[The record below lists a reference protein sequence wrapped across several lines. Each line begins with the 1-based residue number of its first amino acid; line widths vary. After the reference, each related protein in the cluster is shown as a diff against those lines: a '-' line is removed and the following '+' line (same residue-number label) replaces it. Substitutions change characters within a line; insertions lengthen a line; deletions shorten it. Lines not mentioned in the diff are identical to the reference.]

1 MNLNFFKGLQL
12 KSFIAIQYFV
22 DTMPV
27 NVTPEYLK
35 AEDAYKS
42 AKNPKEKLIALELML
57 STIPKHKGTE
67 KMQLQIKRN
76 LSKLKKE
83 VEKEKELKKGGSG
96 GTSFF
101 VRKEGAAQ
109 VALAGLPN
117 SGKSTILNKLTG
129 KDVDIGHYAF
139 TTVKPTPAM
148 LQYKDIQIQLVD
160 MPGLIEGVSLGRGMG
175 GPLISAI
182 RAVDVIVIVV
192 DLSVDPLKDLELILR
207 ELEAKGLRIN
217 KKVPNIEIQKLPTGG
232 IEIIG
237 ENFLVGCN
245 SQDVKKV
252 LQEERVH
259 NAIITIKE
267 PVTLTDIFEVLD
279 SSLEYKK
286 AIIVGTKGD
295 LPGSKEGLQK
305 LQSNVTNFKIIP
317 ISAINNVNLDILP
330 AEIFSILDIIRVYT
344 RSPGGQIDN
353 EAMPMK
359 INSTALDAAKKVH
372 KNLYKNFKFARVWG
386 ESAKFDGQR
395 VGPEHVLRDGD
406 IIEIHI

>member
-1 MNLNFFKGLQL
+1 
-12 KSFIAIQYFV
+12 
-22 DTMPV
+22 MPS

-42 AKNPKEKLIALELML
+42 AKSPKEKLVALELML

-83 VEKEKELKKGGSG
+83 VEKEKELKKGGTG
-96 GTSFF
+96 GASFF

-129 KDVDIGHYAF
+129 KDVGIGHYAF

-148 LQYKDIQIQLVD
+148 LQYKGIQIQLVD
-160 MPGLIEGVSLGRGMG
+160 MPGLIEGVSLGKGMG

-182 RAVDVIVIVV
+182 RAVDAIAILV
-192 DLSVDPLKDLELILR
+192 DLSIDPVKDLELILK
-207 ELEAKGLRIN
+207 ELEVKGLRIN
-217 KKVPNIEIQKLPTGG
+217 KKVPNIEIQKIPTGG

-237 ENFLVGCN
+237 ENFLVECN
-245 SQDVKKV
+245 SQDVKKI

-286 AIIVGTKGD
+286 AIIIGTKGD
-295 LPGSKEGLQK
+295 LPGSKEGLVRLLNHVK
-305 LQSNVTNFKIIP
+305 NFKIIP
-317 ISAINNVNLDILP
+317 VSAINNVNLDILP
-330 AEIFSILDIIRVYT
+330 SEIFSILGIIRVYT
-344 RSPGGQIDN
+344 RSPGREIDN

-359 INSTALDAAKKVH
+359 IDSTALDAAKKVH

-386 ESAKFDGQR
+386 DSAKFDGQK
-395 VGPEHVLRDGD
+395 VGPDHVLRDGD

>member
-1 MNLNFFKGLQL
+1 
-12 KSFIAIQYFV
+12 
-22 DTMPV
+22 MPV

>member
-12 KSFIAIQYFV
+12 KSFIPIQYFV

-160 MPGLIEGVSLGRGMG
+160 MPGLIEGVSLGKGMG

-182 RAVDVIVIVV
+182 RAVDVIVIIV

-237 ENFLVGCN
+237 ENFLVECN

-305 LQSNVTNFKIIP
+305 LESNVTNFKIIP
-317 ISAINNVNLDILP
+317 VSAINNVNLDILP

-395 VGPEHVLRDGD
+395 VGPEHILRDGD

>member
-1 MNLNFFKGLQL
+1 
-12 KSFIAIQYFV
+12 
-22 DTMPV
+22 MPS

-42 AKNPKEKLIALELML
+42 AKSPKDKLVALELML

-148 LQYKDIQIQLVD
+148 LQYKGIQIQLVD
-160 MPGLIEGVSLGRGMG
+160 MPGLIEGVSLGKGMG

-182 RAVDVIVIVV
+182 RAVDAIVILV
-192 DLSVDPLKDLELILR
+192 DLSVDPVKDLELILK
-207 ELEAKGLRIN
+207 ELEAKGLRLN
-217 KKVPNIEIQKLPTGG
+217 KKVPNIEIQKIPTGG

-237 ENFLVGCN
+237 ENFLVECN
-245 SQDVKKV
+245 SQDVKKI

-259 NAIITIKE
+259 NAIVTIKE

-279 SSLEYKK
+279 SSLEYKR
-286 AIIVGTKGD
+286 AIIIGTKGD
-295 LPGSKEGLQK
+295 LPGSKEGLEK
-305 LQSNVTNFKIIP
+305 LQNHVQNFKVFP
-317 ISAINNVNLDILP
+317 VSAINHVNLDILP
-330 AEIFSILDIIRVYT
+330 SEIFSILGIIRVYT
-344 RSPGGQIDN
+344 RSPGREIDN

-359 INSTALDAAKKVH
+359 IDSTALDAAKKVH

-386 ESAKFDGQR
+386 DSAKFDGQR

>member
-1 MNLNFFKGLQL
+1 
-12 KSFIAIQYFV
+12 
-22 DTMPV
+22 MPS

-42 AKNPKEKLIALELML
+42 AKSPKERLVALELML

-96 GTSFF
+96 GASFF

-148 LQYKDIQIQLVD
+148 LQYKGIQIQLVD
-160 MPGLIEGVSLGRGMG
+160 MPGLIEGVSLGKGMG

-182 RAVDVIVIVV
+182 RAVDAIVILV
-192 DLSVDPLKDLELILR
+192 DLSVDPVKDLELILK

-217 KKVPNIEIQKLPTGG
+217 KKVPNIEIQKIPTGG

-237 ENFLVGCN
+237 ENFLVECN
-245 SQDVKKV
+245 SQDVKKI

-286 AIIVGTKGD
+286 AIIIGTKGD
-295 LPGSKEGLQK
+295 LPGSKEGLERLEK
-305 LQSNVTNFKIIP
+305 HVKNFKVIP
-317 ISAINNVNLDILP
+317 VSAINNVNLDILP
-330 AEIFSILDIIRVYT
+330 FEIFSILGIIRVYT
-344 RSPGGQIDN
+344 RSPGRDIDN

-359 INSTALDAAKKVH
+359 IDSTALDAAKKVH

-386 ESAKFDGQR
+386 DSAKFDGQR

>member
-1 MNLNFFKGLQL
+1 
-12 KSFIAIQYFV
+12 
-22 DTMPV
+22 MPS

-35 AEDAYKS
+35 AEDTYKS
-42 AKNPKEKLIALELML
+42 AKSPKERLVALELML

-96 GTSFF
+96 GASFF

-148 LQYKDIQIQLVD
+148 LQYKGIQIQLVD
-160 MPGLIEGVSLGRGMG
+160 MPGLIEGVSLGKGMG

-182 RAVDVIVIVV
+182 RAVDAIVILV
-192 DLSVDPLKDLELILR
+192 DLSVDPVKDLELILK

-217 KKVPNIEIQKLPTGG
+217 KKVPNIEIQKIPTGG

-237 ENFLVGCN
+237 ENFLVECN
-245 SQDVKKV
+245 SQDVKKI

-286 AIIVGTKGD
+286 AIIIGTKGD
-295 LPGSKEGLQK
+295 LPGSKEGLERLEK
-305 LQSNVTNFKIIP
+305 HVKNFKVIP
-317 ISAINNVNLDILP
+317 VSAINNVNLGILP
-330 AEIFSILDIIRVYT
+330 FEIFSILGIIRVYT
-344 RSPGGQIDN
+344 RSPGRDIDN

-359 INSTALDAAKKVH
+359 IDSTALDAAKKVH

-386 ESAKFDGQR
+386 DSAKFDGQR

>member
-1 MNLNFFKGLQL
+1 
-12 KSFIAIQYFV
+12 
-22 DTMPV
+22 MPA

-35 AEDAYKS
+35 AEDTYKS
-42 AKNPKEKLIALELML
+42 AKSPKEKLVALELML

-148 LQYKDIQIQLVD
+148 LQYKGIQIQLVD
-160 MPGLIEGVSLGRGMG
+160 MPGLIEGVSLGKGMG

-182 RAVDVIVIVV
+182 RAVDAIIITV
-192 DLSVDPLKDLELILR
+192 DLSIDPVKDLELILN
-207 ELEAKGLRIN
+207 ELEAKGLRLN
-217 KKVPNIEIQKLPTGG
+217 KKVPNIEIQKQPTGG

-237 ENFLVGCN
+237 ENFLVECN
-245 SQDVKKV
+245 SQDVKKI

-279 SSLEYKK
+279 SSLEYKR

-295 LPGSKEGLQK
+295 LPGSKEGLERLQK
-305 LQSNVTNFKIIP
+305 HVNNFKIIP
-317 ISAINNVNLDILP
+317 VSAINLVNLDILP
-330 AEIFSILDIIRVYT
+330 SEIFSILGIIRVYT
-344 RSPGGQIDN
+344 RSPGGEIDN

-359 INSTALDAAKKVH
+359 IDSTALDAAKKVH

-395 VGPEHVLRDGD
+395 VGPEHILRDGD

>member
-1 MNLNFFKGLQL
+1 
-12 KSFIAIQYFV
+12 
-22 DTMPV
+22 MPV

-160 MPGLIEGVSLGRGMG
+160 MPGLIEGVSLGKGMG

-192 DLSVDPLKDLELILR
+192 DLSVDPLKDLELILK

>member
-1 MNLNFFKGLQL
+1 
-12 KSFIAIQYFV
+12 
-22 DTMPV
+22 MPS

-35 AEDAYKS
+35 AEDVYKS
-42 AKNPKEKLIALELML
+42 AKSPKEKLVALELML

-83 VEKEKELKKGGSG
+83 VEKEKELKKGGTG
-96 GTSFF
+96 GASFF

-129 KDVDIGHYAF
+129 RDVGIGDYAF

-148 LQYKDIQIQLVD
+148 LQYKGIQIQLVD
-160 MPGLIEGVSLGRGMG
+160 MPGLIEGVSLGKGMG

-182 RAVDVIVIVV
+182 RAVDAIMILV
-192 DLSVDPLKDLELILR
+192 DLSVDPVKDLELILK
-207 ELEAKGLRIN
+207 ELEAKGLRLN
-217 KKVPNIEIQKLPTGG
+217 KKVPNIEIQKIPTGG

-237 ENFLVGCN
+237 DNFLIECN
-245 SQDVKKV
+245 SQDVKKI

-286 AIIVGTKGD
+286 AIIIGTKGD
-295 LPGSKEGLQK
+295 LPGSKEGLERLEK
-305 LQSNVTNFKIIP
+305 HVKNFKVFP

-330 AEIFSILDIIRVYT
+330 SEIFSILGIIRVYT
-344 RSPGGQIDN
+344 RSPGKEIDN
-353 EAMPMK
+353 AAMPMK
-359 INSTALDAAKKVH
+359 IDSTALDAAKKVH

-386 ESAKFDGQR
+386 NSAKFDGQR

>member
-1 MNLNFFKGLQL
+1 
-12 KSFIAIQYFV
+12 
-22 DTMPV
+22 MPS

-42 AKNPKEKLIALELML
+42 AKSPKEKLVALELML

-148 LQYKDIQIQLVD
+148 LQYKGIQIQLVD
-160 MPGLIEGVSLGRGMG
+160 MPGLIEGVSLGKGMG

-182 RAVDVIVIVV
+182 RAVDAIVILV
-192 DLSVDPLKDLELILR
+192 DLSVVPAKDLELILK

-217 KKVPNIEIQKLPTGG
+217 KKVPNIEIQKIPTGG

-237 ENFLVGCN
+237 ENFLVECN
-245 SQDVKKV
+245 SQDVKKI

-286 AIIVGTKGD
+286 AIIIGTKGD
-295 LPGSKEGLQK
+295 LPGSKEGLERLEK
-305 LQSNVTNFKIIP
+305 HVKNFKVIP
-317 ISAINNVNLDILP
+317 VSAINNVNLDILP
-330 AEIFSILDIIRVYT
+330 FEIFSILGIIRVYT
-344 RSPGGQIDN
+344 RSPGSEIDN

-359 INSTALDAAKKVH
+359 IDSTALDAAKKVH

-386 ESAKFDGQR
+386 DSAKFDGQR
-395 VGPEHVLRDGD
+395 VGPDHVLRDGD

>member
-1 MNLNFFKGLQL
+1 
-12 KSFIAIQYFV
+12 
-22 DTMPV
+22 MPA

-35 AEDAYKS
+35 AEDTYKS
-42 AKNPKEKLIALELML
+42 AKTPKEKLVALELML

-148 LQYKDIQIQLVD
+148 LQYKGIQIQLVD
-160 MPGLIEGVSLGRGMG
+160 MPGLIEGVSLGKGMG

-182 RAVDVIVIVV
+182 RAVDAIIITV
-192 DLSVDPLKDLELILR
+192 DLSIDPVKDLELILN
-207 ELEAKGLRIN
+207 ELEAKGLRLN
-217 KKVPNIEIQKLPTGG
+217 KKVPNIEIQKQPTGG

-237 ENFLVGCN
+237 ENFLVECN
-245 SQDVKKV
+245 SQDVKKI

-279 SSLEYKK
+279 SSLEYKR

-295 LPGSKEGLQK
+295 LPGSKEGLERLQK
-305 LQSNVTNFKIIP
+305 HVNNFKIIP
-317 ISAINNVNLDILP
+317 VSAINLVNLDILP
-330 AEIFSILDIIRVYT
+330 SEIFSILGIIRVYT
-344 RSPGGQIDN
+344 RSPGGEIDN

-359 INSTALDAAKKVH
+359 IDSTALDAAKKVH

-395 VGPEHVLRDGD
+395 VGPEHILRDGD

>member
-1 MNLNFFKGLQL
+1 
-12 KSFIAIQYFV
+12 
-22 DTMPV
+22 
-27 NVTPEYLK
+27 
-35 AEDAYKS
+35 
-42 AKNPKEKLIALELML
+42 ML

-129 KDVDIGHYAF
+129 RDVDIGHYAF

-160 MPGLIEGVSLGRGMG
+160 MPGLIEGVSLGKGMG

-182 RAVDVIVIVV
+182 RAVDVIVIIV

-305 LQSNVTNFKIIP
+305 LESNVTNFKIIP
-317 ISAINNVNLDILP
+317 VSAINNVNLDILP

>member
-1 MNLNFFKGLQL
+1 
-12 KSFIAIQYFV
+12 
-22 DTMPV
+22 MPA

-35 AEDAYKS
+35 AEDTYKS
-42 AKNPKEKLIALELML
+42 AKTSKEKLVALELML

-148 LQYKDIQIQLVD
+148 LQYKGIQIQLVD
-160 MPGLIEGVSLGRGMG
+160 MPGLIEGVSLGKGMG

-182 RAVDVIVIVV
+182 RAVDAIIITV
-192 DLSVDPLKDLELILR
+192 DLSIDPVKDLELILN
-207 ELEAKGLRIN
+207 ELEAKGLRLN
-217 KKVPNIEIQKLPTGG
+217 KKVPNIEIQKQPTGG

-237 ENFLVGCN
+237 ENFLVECN
-245 SQDVKKV
+245 SQDVKKI

-279 SSLEYKK
+279 SSLEYKR

-295 LPGSKEGLQK
+295 LPGSKEGLERLQK
-305 LQSNVTNFKIIP
+305 HVNNFKIIP
-317 ISAINNVNLDILP
+317 VSAINHVNLDILP
-330 AEIFSILDIIRVYT
+330 SEIFSILGIIRVYT
-344 RSPGGQIDN
+344 RSPGGEIDN

-359 INSTALDAAKKVH
+359 IDSTALDAAKKVH

>member
-1 MNLNFFKGLQL
+1 
-12 KSFIAIQYFV
+12 
-22 DTMPV
+22 MPT

-35 AEDAYKS
+35 AEDTYKS
-42 AKNPKEKLIALELML
+42 AKSPKEKLAALEIML

-67 KMQLQIKRN
+67 KLQLQIKRN

-129 KDVDIGHYAF
+129 RDVGIGDYAF

-148 LQYKDIQIQLVD
+148 LQYKGIQIQLVD
-160 MPGLIEGVSLGRGMG
+160 MPGLIEGVSLGKGMG

-182 RAVDVIVIVV
+182 RAVDAIMILV
-192 DLSVDPLKDLELILR
+192 DLSVDPVKDLELILK
-207 ELEAKGLRIN
+207 ELEAKGLRLN
-217 KKVPNIEIQKLPTGG
+217 KKVPNIEIQKIPTGG

-237 ENFLVGCN
+237 DNFLVECN
-245 SQDVKKV
+245 SQDVKKI

-286 AIIVGTKGD
+286 AIIIGTKGD
-295 LPGSKEGLQK
+295 LPGSKEGLERLGK
-305 LQSNVTNFKIIP
+305 HVINFKVIP
-317 ISAINNVNLDILP
+317 VSAINNVNLDILP
-330 AEIFSILDIIRVYT
+330 SEIFSILGIIRVYT
-344 RSPGGQIDN
+344 RSPGKEIDN
-353 EAMPMK
+353 SAMPMK
-359 INSTALDAAKKVH
+359 IDSTALDAAKKVH

-386 ESAKFDGQR
+386 DSAKFDGQR
-395 VGPEHVLRDGD
+395 VGPEHILRDGD

>member
-1 MNLNFFKGLQL
+1 
-12 KSFIAIQYFV
+12 
-22 DTMPV
+22 MPV

-129 KDVDIGHYAF
+129 RDVDIGHYAF

-160 MPGLIEGVSLGRGMG
+160 MPGLIEGVSLGKGMG

-182 RAVDVIVIVV
+182 RAVDVIVIIV

-237 ENFLVGCN
+237 ENFLVECN

-305 LQSNVTNFKIIP
+305 LESNVTNFKIIP

>member
-1 MNLNFFKGLQL
+1 
-12 KSFIAIQYFV
+12 
-22 DTMPV
+22 MPA

-35 AEDAYKS
+35 AEDTYKS
-42 AKNPKEKLIALELML
+42 AKTPKEKLVALELML

-83 VEKEKELKKGGSG
+83 VEKEKELKKGGAG

-148 LQYKDIQIQLVD
+148 LQYKGIQIQLVD
-160 MPGLIEGVSLGRGMG
+160 MPGLIEGVSLGKGMG

-182 RAVDVIVIVV
+182 RAVDAIIITV
-192 DLSVDPLKDLELILR
+192 DLSIDPVKDLELILN
-207 ELEAKGLRIN
+207 ELEAKGLRLN
-217 KKVPNIEIQKLPTGG
+217 KKVPNIEIQKQPTGG

-237 ENFLVGCN
+237 ENFLVECN
-245 SQDVKKV
+245 SQDVKKI

-279 SSLEYKK
+279 SSLEYKR

-295 LPGSKEGLQK
+295 LPGSKEGLERLQK
-305 LQSNVTNFKIIP
+305 HVNNFKIIP
-317 ISAINNVNLDILP
+317 VSAINLVNLDILP
-330 AEIFSILDIIRVYT
+330 SEIFSILGIIRVYT
-344 RSPGGQIDN
+344 RSPGGEIDN

-359 INSTALDAAKKVH
+359 IDSTALDAAKKVH

>member
-1 MNLNFFKGLQL
+1 
-12 KSFIAIQYFV
+12 
-22 DTMPV
+22 MPS

-42 AKNPKEKLIALELML
+42 AKSPKEKLVALELML

-148 LQYKDIQIQLVD
+148 LQYKGIQIQLVD
-160 MPGLIEGVSLGRGMG
+160 MPGLIEGVSLGKGMG

-182 RAVDVIVIVV
+182 RAVDAIVILV
-192 DLSVDPLKDLELILR
+192 DLSVDPAKDLELILK

-217 KKVPNIEIQKLPTGG
+217 KKVPNIEIQKIPTGG

-237 ENFLVGCN
+237 ENFLVECN
-245 SQDVKKV
+245 SQDVKKI

-286 AIIVGTKGD
+286 AIIIGTKGD
-295 LPGSKEGLQK
+295 LPGSKEGLERLEK
-305 LQSNVTNFKIIP
+305 HVKNFKVIP
-317 ISAINNVNLDILP
+317 VSAINNVNLDILP
-330 AEIFSILDIIRVYT
+330 FEIFSILGIIRVYT
-344 RSPGGQIDN
+344 RSPGSEIDN

-359 INSTALDAAKKVH
+359 IDSTALDAAKKVH

-386 ESAKFDGQR
+386 DSAKFDGQR
-395 VGPEHVLRDGD
+395 VGPDHVLRDGD

>member
-12 KSFIAIQYFV
+12 KSFIPIQYFV

-129 KDVDIGHYAF
+129 RDVDIGHYAF

-160 MPGLIEGVSLGRGMG
+160 MPGLIEGVSLGKGMG

-182 RAVDVIVIVV
+182 SAVDVIVIIV

-237 ENFLVGCN
+237 ENFLVECN

-305 LQSNVTNFKIIP
+305 LESNVTNFKIIP
-317 ISAINNVNLDILP
+317 VSAINNVNLDILP

-395 VGPEHVLRDGD
+395 VGPEHILRDGD

>member
-12 KSFIAIQYFV
+12 KSFIPIQYFV

-129 KDVDIGHYAF
+129 RDVDIGHYAF

-160 MPGLIEGVSLGRGMG
+160 MPGLIEGVSLGKGMG

-182 RAVDVIVIVV
+182 RAVDVIVIIV

-305 LQSNVTNFKIIP
+305 LESNVTNFKIIP
-317 ISAINNVNLDILP
+317 VSAINNVNLDILP

-395 VGPEHVLRDGD
+395 VGPEHILRDGD

>member
-1 MNLNFFKGLQL
+1 
-12 KSFIAIQYFV
+12 
-22 DTMPV
+22 MPT

-35 AEDAYKS
+35 AEDTYKS
-42 AKNPKEKLIALELML
+42 AKSLKDKLAALEVML

-67 KMQLQIKRN
+67 KLQLQIKRN

-96 GTSFF
+96 GPSFF

-117 SGKSTILNKLTG
+117 SGKSTLLNKLTG
-129 KDVDIGHYAF
+129 KEVGIGHYAF

-148 LQYKDIQIQLVD
+148 LQYKGIQIQLVD
-160 MPGLIEGVSLGRGMG
+160 MPGLIEGVSLGKGMG

-182 RAVDVIVIVV
+182 RAVDAIVILV
-192 DLSVDPLKDLELILR
+192 DLSADPVKDLELILK

-217 KKVPNIEIQKLPTGG
+217 KKVPNIEIQKIPTGG
-232 IEIIG
+232 IEILG
-237 ENFLVGCN
+237 ENFLVDCN
-245 SQDVKKV
+245 SQDVKKI

-279 SSLEYKK
+279 SSLEYKR
-286 AIIVGTKGD
+286 AIVIGTKGD
-295 LPGSKEGLQK
+295 LPGSKEGLEK
-305 LQSNVTNFKIIP
+305 LQKHVINFKILP
-317 ISAINNVNLDILP
+317 VSSINEVNLDILP
-330 AEIFSILDIIRVYT
+330 IEIFSILGIIRVYT

-359 INSTALDAAKKVH
+359 IDSTALDAAKKVH
-372 KNLYKNFKFARVWG
+372 KNIYKNFKFARIWG
-386 ESAKFDGQR
+386 DSAKFDGQK

-406 IIEIHI
+406 IIEIHV

>member
-1 MNLNFFKGLQL
+1 
-12 KSFIAIQYFV
+12 
-22 DTMPV
+22 MPV

-160 MPGLIEGVSLGRGMG
+160 MPGLIEGVSLGKGMG

-182 RAVDVIVIVV
+182 RAVDVIVIIV

-237 ENFLVGCN
+237 ENFLVECN

-305 LQSNVTNFKIIP
+305 LESNVTNFKIIP
-317 ISAINNVNLDILP
+317 VSAINNVNLDILP

>member
-1 MNLNFFKGLQL
+1 
-12 KSFIAIQYFV
+12 
-22 DTMPV
+22 MPT

-35 AEDAYKS
+35 AEDTYKS
-42 AKNPKEKLIALELML
+42 AKSPKEKLAALEIML

-67 KMQLQIKRN
+67 KLQLQIKRN

-129 KDVDIGHYAF
+129 RDVGIGDYAF

-148 LQYKDIQIQLVD
+148 LQYKGIQIQLVD
-160 MPGLIEGVSLGRGMG
+160 MPGLIEGVSLGKGMG

-182 RAVDVIVIVV
+182 RAVDAIMILV
-192 DLSVDPLKDLELILR
+192 DLSVDPVKDLELILK
-207 ELEAKGLRIN
+207 ELEAKGLRLN
-217 KKVPNIEIQKLPTGG
+217 KKVPNIEIQKIPTGG

-237 ENFLVGCN
+237 DNFLVECN
-245 SQDVKKV
+245 SQDVKKI

-286 AIIVGTKGD
+286 AIIIGTKGD
-295 LPGSKEGLQK
+295 LPGSKEGLERLEK
-305 LQSNVTNFKIIP
+305 HVKNFKVIP
-317 ISAINNVNLDILP
+317 VSAINNVNLDILP
-330 AEIFSILDIIRVYT
+330 FEIFSILGIIRVYT
-344 RSPGGQIDN
+344 RSPGREIDN

-359 INSTALDAAKKVH
+359 IDSTALDAAKKVH

-386 ESAKFDGQR
+386 DSAKFDGQR

>member
-1 MNLNFFKGLQL
+1 
-12 KSFIAIQYFV
+12 
-22 DTMPV
+22 MPV

-160 MPGLIEGVSLGRGMG
+160 MPGLIEGVSLGKGMG

-372 KNLYKNFKFARVWG
+372 KNLYKNFKYARVWG

>member
-12 KSFIAIQYFV
+12 KSFIPMQYFV

-160 MPGLIEGVSLGRGMG
+160 MPGLIEGVSLGKGMG

-182 RAVDVIVIVV
+182 RAVDVIVIIV

-305 LQSNVTNFKIIP
+305 LESNVTNFKIIP
-317 ISAINNVNLDILP
+317 VSAINNVNLDILP

-395 VGPEHVLRDGD
+395 VGPEHILRDGD

>member
-1 MNLNFFKGLQL
+1 M
-12 KSFIAIQYFV
+12 QYFV

-160 MPGLIEGVSLGRGMG
+160 MPGLIEGVSLGKGMG

-182 RAVDVIVIVV
+182 RAVDVIVIIV

-305 LQSNVTNFKIIP
+305 LESNVTNFKIIP
-317 ISAINNVNLDILP
+317 VSAINNVNLDILP

-395 VGPEHVLRDGD
+395 VGPEHILRDGD

>member
-12 KSFIAIQYFV
+12 KSFIPIQYFV

-129 KDVDIGHYAF
+129 RDVDIGHYAF

-160 MPGLIEGVSLGRGMG
+160 MPGLIEGVSLGKGMG

-182 RAVDVIVIVV
+182 RAVDVIVIIV

-305 LQSNVTNFKIIP
+305 LESNVTNFKIIP
-317 ISAINNVNLDILP
+317 VSAINNVNLDILP

>member
-12 KSFIAIQYFV
+12 KSFIPIQYFV

-129 KDVDIGHYAF
+129 RDVDIGHYAF

-160 MPGLIEGVSLGRGMG
+160 MPGLIEGVSLGKGMG

-182 RAVDVIVIVV
+182 SAVDVIVIIV

-237 ENFLVGCN
+237 ENFLVECN

-305 LQSNVTNFKIIP
+305 LESNVTNFKIIP
-317 ISAINNVNLDILP
+317 VSAINNVNLDILP

>member
-12 KSFIAIQYFV
+12 KSFIPIQYFV

-129 KDVDIGHYAF
+129 RDVDIGHYAF

-160 MPGLIEGVSLGRGMG
+160 MPGLIEGVSLGKGMG

-182 RAVDVIVIVV
+182 RAVDVIVIIV

-237 ENFLVGCN
+237 ENFLVECN

-305 LQSNVTNFKIIP
+305 LESNVTNFKIIP

>member
-1 MNLNFFKGLQL
+1 
-12 KSFIAIQYFV
+12 
-22 DTMPV
+22 MPS

-35 AEDAYKS
+35 AEDTYKS
-42 AKNPKEKLIALELML
+42 AKSPKEKLVALELML

-83 VEKEKELKKGGSG
+83 VEKEKELKKGGTG

-129 KDVDIGHYAF
+129 RDVGIGDYAF

-148 LQYKDIQIQLVD
+148 LQYKGIQIQLVD
-160 MPGLIEGVSLGRGMG
+160 MPGLIEGVSLGKGMG

-182 RAVDVIVIVV
+182 RAVDAIMILV
-192 DLSVDPLKDLELILR
+192 DLSVDPVKDLELIIK
-207 ELEAKGLRIN
+207 ELEAKGLRLN
-217 KKVPNIEIQKLPTGG
+217 KKVPNIEIQKIPTGG

-237 ENFLVGCN
+237 DNFLIECN
-245 SQDVKKV
+245 SQDVKKI

-286 AIIVGTKGD
+286 AIIIGTKGD
-295 LPGSKEGLQK
+295 LPGSKEGLERLEK
-305 LQSNVTNFKIIP
+305 HVKNFKVFP

-330 AEIFSILDIIRVYT
+330 SEIFSILGIIRVYT
-344 RSPGGQIDN
+344 RSPGREIDN

-359 INSTALDAAKKVH
+359 IDSTALDAAKKVH

-386 ESAKFDGQR
+386 DSAKFDGQR

>member
-1 MNLNFFKGLQL
+1 
-12 KSFIAIQYFV
+12 
-22 DTMPV
+22 MPS

-42 AKNPKEKLIALELML
+42 AKSPKDKLVALELML

-148 LQYKDIQIQLVD
+148 LQYKGIQIQLVD
-160 MPGLIEGVSLGRGMG
+160 MPGLIEGVSLGKGMG

-182 RAVDVIVIVV
+182 RAVDAIVILV
-192 DLSVDPLKDLELILR
+192 DLSVDPVKDLELILK
-207 ELEAKGLRIN
+207 ELEAKGLRLN
-217 KKVPNIEIQKLPTGG
+217 KKVPNIEIQKIPTGG

-237 ENFLVGCN
+237 ENFLVECN
-245 SQDVKKV
+245 SQDVKKI

-259 NAIITIKE
+259 NAIVTIKE

-279 SSLEYKK
+279 SSLEYKR
-286 AIIVGTKGD
+286 AIIIGTKGD
-295 LPGSKEGLQK
+295 LPGSKEGLEK
-305 LQSNVTNFKIIP
+305 LQNHVQNFKVFP
-317 ISAINNVNLDILP
+317 VSAINNVNLDILP
-330 AEIFSILDIIRVYT
+330 SEIFSILGIIRIYT
-344 RSPGGQIDN
+344 RSPGREIDN

-359 INSTALDAAKKVH
+359 IDSTALDAAKKVH

-386 ESAKFDGQR
+386 DSAKFDGQR

>member
-1 MNLNFFKGLQL
+1 
-12 KSFIAIQYFV
+12 
-22 DTMPV
+22 MPS

-35 AEDAYKS
+35 AEDTYKS
-42 AKNPKEKLIALELML
+42 AKSPKEKLVALELML

-83 VEKEKELKKGGSG
+83 VEKEKELKKGGTG

-129 KDVDIGHYAF
+129 RDVGIGDYAF

-148 LQYKDIQIQLVD
+148 LQYKGIQIQLVD
-160 MPGLIEGVSLGRGMG
+160 MPGLIEGVSLGKGMG

-182 RAVDVIVIVV
+182 RAVDAIMILV
-192 DLSVDPLKDLELILR
+192 DLSVDPVKDLELIIK
-207 ELEAKGLRIN
+207 ELEAKGLRLN
-217 KKVPNIEIQKLPTGG
+217 KKVPNIEIQKIPTGG

-237 ENFLVGCN
+237 DNFLIECN
-245 SQDVKKV
+245 SQDVKKI

-286 AIIVGTKGD
+286 AIIIGTKGD
-295 LPGSKEGLQK
+295 LPGSKEGLERLERHVK
-305 LQSNVTNFKIIP
+305 NFKVIP
-317 ISAINNVNLDILP
+317 VSAINNVNLDILP
-330 AEIFSILDIIRVYT
+330 SEIFCILGIIRVYT
-344 RSPGGQIDN
+344 RSPGKEIDN
-353 EAMPMK
+353 AAMPMK
-359 INSTALDAAKKVH
+359 IDSTALDAAKKVH

-386 ESAKFDGQR
+386 NSAKFDGQR

>member
-12 KSFIAIQYFV
+12 KSFIPIQYFV

-129 KDVDIGHYAF
+129 RDVDIGHYAF

-160 MPGLIEGVSLGRGMG
+160 MPGLIEGVSLGKGMG

-182 RAVDVIVIVV
+182 RAVDVIVIIV

-237 ENFLVGCN
+237 ENFLVECN

-305 LQSNVTNFKIIP
+305 LESNVTNFKIIP
-317 ISAINNVNLDILP
+317 VSAINNVNLDILP

>member
-1 MNLNFFKGLQL
+1 
-12 KSFIAIQYFV
+12 
-22 DTMPV
+22 MPA

-35 AEDAYKS
+35 AEDTYKS
-42 AKNPKEKLIALELML
+42 AKSPKEKLAALELML

-129 KDVDIGHYAF
+129 KEVDIGHYAF

-148 LQYKDIQIQLVD
+148 LQYKGIQIQLVD
-160 MPGLIEGVSLGRGMG
+160 MPGLIEGVSLGKGMG

-182 RAVDVIVIVV
+182 RAVDAIVILV
-192 DLSVDPLKDLELILR
+192 DLSVDPVKDLELILS

-237 ENFLVGCN
+237 ENFLVECN
-245 SQDVKKV
+245 SQDVKKI

-295 LPGSKEGLQK
+295 LPGSKEGLER
-305 LQSNVTNFKIIP
+305 LQNHVNNFKIIP
-317 ISAINNVNLDILP
+317 VSALNNVNLDILP
-330 AEIFSILDIIRVYT
+330 SEIFSILGIIRVYT

-359 INSTALDAAKKVH
+359 IDSTALDAAKKVH

-406 IIEIHI
+406 IIEIHV

>member
-1 MNLNFFKGLQL
+1 
-12 KSFIAIQYFV
+12 
-22 DTMPV
+22 MPV

-129 KDVDIGHYAF
+129 RDVDIGHYAF

-160 MPGLIEGVSLGRGMG
+160 MPGLIEGVSLGKGMG

-182 RAVDVIVIVV
+182 RAVDVIVIIV

-237 ENFLVGCN
+237 ENFLVECN

-305 LQSNVTNFKIIP
+305 LESNVTNFKIIP
-317 ISAINNVNLDILP
+317 VSAINNVNLDILP

-395 VGPEHVLRDGD
+395 VGPEHILRDGD

>member
-1 MNLNFFKGLQL
+1 
-12 KSFIAIQYFV
+12 
-22 DTMPV
+22 MPA

-42 AKNPKEKLIALELML
+42 AKSPKERLVALELML

-67 KMQLQIKRN
+67 KLQLQIKRN

-96 GTSFF
+96 GASFF

-148 LQYKDIQIQLVD
+148 LQYKGIQIQLVD
-160 MPGLIEGVSLGRGMG
+160 MPGLIEGVSLGKGMG

-182 RAVDVIVIVV
+182 RAVDAIVILV
-192 DLSVDPLKDLELILR
+192 DLSIDPVKDLELILK

-217 KKVPNIEIQKLPTGG
+217 KKVPNIEIQKIPTGG

-237 ENFLVGCN
+237 ENFLVECN
-245 SQDVKKV
+245 SQDVKKI

-267 PVTLTDIFEVLD
+267 SVTLTDIFEVLD

-286 AIIVGTKGD
+286 AIIIGNKGD
-295 LPGSKEGLQK
+295 LPGSKEGLER
-305 LQSNVTNFKIIP
+305 LENHVTNFKVIP
-317 ISAINNVNLDILP
+317 VSAINNVNLDILP
-330 AEIFSILDIIRVYT
+330 FEIFSILGIIRVYT
-344 RSPGGQIDN
+344 RSPGREIDN

-359 INSTALDAAKKVH
+359 IDSTALDAAKKVH

-386 ESAKFDGQR
+386 DSAKFDGQR